1 MKLEISCSSC
11 GNNFLKE
18 SKEIKRRQKEC
29 GKDVSFYCSLK
40 CQGDV
45 RRVIKVPVSKVCQC
59 GNSFETTTDAS
70 YCSRNCASK
79 FSATELRSSKEFIE
93 KLINH
98 GRNTRF
104 TRDNLDK
111 VSNSLRVREWS
122 KYDLLHQYLLTCAI
136 SHSFEYCLENTRWIF
151 DLAIHDLC
159 LLIEFDEKY
168 HDSTAEQDSLKDKAA
183 NEQGWC
189 IVRID
194 VRSATIP
201 YSVDLIRYLLVN
213 YE

>member
-29 GKDVSFYCSLK
+29 GEDVSFYCSLK

-45 RRVIKVPVSKVCQC
+45 RRVIKVAVSKICQC
-59 GNSFETTTDAS
+59 GSSFETTTDAS
-70 YCSRNCASK
+70 YCGLRCASL
-79 FSATELRSSKEFIE
+79 FSLTKERLDKMLAASK
-93 KLINH
+93 H
-98 GRNTRF
+98 TRF
-104 TRDNLDK
+104 TRDNLDT
-111 VSNSLRVREWS
+111 VSNGLRVREWS

-159 LLIEFDEKY
+159 LLIEFDEKH
-168 HDSTAEQDSLKDKAA
+168 HDYTVERDSEKERAA
-183 NEQGWC
+183 NEQGWNL
-189 IVRID
+189 VRID

-201 YSVDLIRYLLVN
+201 YSVDLISYLLVN